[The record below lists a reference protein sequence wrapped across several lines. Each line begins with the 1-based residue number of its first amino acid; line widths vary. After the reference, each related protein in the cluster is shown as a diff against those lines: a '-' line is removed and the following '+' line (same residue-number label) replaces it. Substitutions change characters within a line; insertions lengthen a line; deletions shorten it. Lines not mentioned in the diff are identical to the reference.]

1 MTHSRKN
8 IWPITTRQN
17 FSIRSDAERICC
29 SQWPSSRPPSVAAA
43 AAEDGTRLIRA
54 DQGHLQYGGV
64 LTILPKKFL
73 ATHITRELDPPLPDA
88 RTHLPS
94 SPSTVL
100 PLALHLL
107 LHYSSNVAQHPS
119 SATPC
124 TRPYPTPRPAFEP
137 GGFGIV
143 CVQPPCAPH
152 P

>member
-1 MTHSRKN
+1 MALGLKIRMGAAKLGLLRLSKSEEPEN
-8 IWPITTRQN
+8 ILANYNTAKIFNSKRR
-17 FSIRSDAERICC
+17 RSDRQL
-29 SQWPSSRPPSVAAA
+29 QWPSSRPPSVAAA

-54 DQGHLQYGGV
+54 DQGHLQYGGL

-107 LHYSSNVAQHPS
+107 LH
-119 SATPC
+119 
-124 TRPYPTPRPAFEP
+124 
-137 GGFGIV
+137 
-143 CVQPPCAPH
+143 
-152 P
+152 